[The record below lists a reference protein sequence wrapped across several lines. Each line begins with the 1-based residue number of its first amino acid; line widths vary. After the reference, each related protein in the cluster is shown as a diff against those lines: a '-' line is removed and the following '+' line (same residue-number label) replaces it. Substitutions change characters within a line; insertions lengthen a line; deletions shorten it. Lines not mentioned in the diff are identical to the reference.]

1 MTPRQLRRAA
11 ERQQRKADRKAGF
24 PNNNTTPV
32 TAADPPV
39 APPAETVAPAPPTPI
54 SAARLAANIA
64 NSKLSTGPSPA
75 GIAASCQNHTIHGL
89 ARHSNGTFK
98 LLTSEDPLG
107 FEALK
112 DSLATEH
119 SPITPTESI
128 LVNSMAESHWLAQ
141 RAQRLQDT
149 CIDPDT
155 GEIKDEKKA
164 SLYLRYQTTH
174 TRAFHKS
181 LNDLLKLRAEK
192 RKAELGFEAQKA
204 KLEAQQAAE
213 QRQNQRHEMKK
224 RTNEADL
231 FIKDL
236 KAHNDLSDLT
246 FQNMKNEAAMPGFT
260 ARYQAELEKRGHI
273 HVKRKPKPKPPSTFI
288 PETTP
293 RAL

>member
-11 ERQQRKADRKAGF
+11 EREQRKADRKAGF
-24 PNNNTTPV
+24 PNNNTPATP
-32 TAADPPV
+32 ADPSV
-39 APPAETVAPAPPTPI
+39 APPPEATTPI

-112 DSLATEH
+112 QSLATEH
-119 SPITPTESI
+119 NPITPTETI
-128 LVNSMAESHWLAQ
+128 LVNSMAESHWLSQ
-141 RAQRLQDT
+141 RAQHLQDT

-181 LNDLLKLRAEK
+181 LNDLFKLRAEQ
-192 RKAELGFEAQKA
+192 RKAEFGFEAQKA

-213 QRQNQRHEMKK
+213 QRQNERHEMKK

-260 ARYQAELEKRGHI
+260 ARYEAELEKRGHSN
-273 HVKRKPKPKPPSTFI
+273 VSEEV
-288 PETTP
+288 PEQSE
-293 RAL
+293 AQAA

>member
-1 MTPRQLRRAA
+1 MTDIKSPSAA
-11 ERQQRKADRKAGF
+11 ERI
-24 PNNNTTPV
+24 TP
-32 TAADPPV
+32 TAA
-39 APPAETVAPAPPTPI
+39 AEQTI
-54 SAARLAANIA
+54 SEAKLEANRRNA
-64 NSKLSTGPSPA
+64 KFSTGPGPA

-89 ARHSNGTFK
+89 ARHSNGIFK
-98 LLTSEDPLG
+98 LLTSEDPAG

-119 SPITPTESI
+119 SPVTPTEFI
-128 LVNSMAESHWLAQ
+128 LVNCMAESHWLSQ
-141 RAQRLQDT
+141 RAQHLQDT
-149 CIDPDT
+149 CIDFNT

-192 RKAELGFEAQKA
+192 RKADFGFEAQKA
-204 KLEAQQAAE
+204 KLEAQQASE
-213 QRQNQRHEMKK
+213 QRQNERHEMKK

-246 FQNMKNEAAMPGFT
+246 FQNMKNERAMPGFT
-260 ARYQAELEKRGHI
+260 ARYEAELEKRGH
-273 HVKRKPKPKPPSTFI
+273 HNV
-288 PETTP
+288 EEE
-293 RAL
+293 AEAQAA

>member
-1 MTPRQLRRAA
+1 M
-11 ERQQRKADRKAGF
+11 
-24 PNNNTTPV
+24 NNTQLTD
-32 TAADPPV
+32 TR
-39 APPAETVAPAPPTPI
+39 PAVEQPSQHQSEI
-54 SAARLAANIA
+54 SQAKLEANRKNA
-64 NSKLSTGPSPA
+64 KLSTGPSAA

-98 LLTSEDPLG
+98 LLTSEDPDG

-112 DSLATEH
+112 ASLATEH
-119 SPITPTESI
+119 TPITPTELI

-141 RAQRLQDT
+141 RAQHLQDT
-149 CIDPDT
+149 CIDRNT

-174 TRAFHKS
+174 TRSFHKS
-181 LNDLLKLRAEK
+181 LNDLFKLRAEQ
-192 RKAELGFEAQKA
+192 RKAEFGFEAQKA

-213 QRQNQRHEMKK
+213 QRQNERHEMKK

-236 KAHNDLSDLT
+236 KAHCDLSELT

-260 ARYQAELEKRGHI
+260 ARYEAELEKRGH
-273 HVKRKPKPKPPSTFI
+273 SSG
-288 PETTP
+288 EQE
-293 RAL
+293 AEAQAA